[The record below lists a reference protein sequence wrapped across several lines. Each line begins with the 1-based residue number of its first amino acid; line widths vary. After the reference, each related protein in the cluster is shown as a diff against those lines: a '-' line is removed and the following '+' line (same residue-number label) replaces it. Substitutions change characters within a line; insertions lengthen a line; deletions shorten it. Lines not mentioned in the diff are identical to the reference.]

1 MEGLLE
7 GVCVCSGGGAPGRS
21 VCDSPAAAAAAAV
34 VEEDLDPNPKAL
46 KAPENVDLPSRFATL
61 PPLATIP
68 PLVAEVGTEEEL
80 TRALLLFRPWE

>member
-21 VCDSPAAAAAAAV
+21 VCDSPAAAAV
-34 VEEDLDPNPKAL
+34 VEALDPNPKAL

-68 PLVAEVGTEEEL
+68 PLVAEEGTEEEL
-80 TRALLLFRPWE
+80 IRALLLFRPWE